1 MVVLVLEP
9 LLLLEAQVVVPLDLG
24 ELLDR
29 LQGVWHTSDR
39 ARRLR
44 HSD

>member
-1 MVVLVLEP
+1 MVLVLQP
-9 LLLLEAQVVVPLDLG
+9 LLLLEAQVVVPL
-24 ELLDR
+24 ELVEMLER

>member
-1 MVVLVLEP
+1 MVLVLQP
-9 LLLLEAQVVVPLDLG
+9 LLLLEAQVVVPL
-24 ELLDR
+24 ELVEMLER
-29 LQGVWHTSDR
+29 LQGVWHTSGR

>member
-1 MVVLVLEP
+1 MVLVLQP
-9 LLLLEAQVVVPLDLG
+9 LLLLEAQVVVPL
-24 ELLDR
+24 ELVEMLER

-44 HSD
+44 HSA